1 MSVHASDLDYAE
13 VFNGTFKLIHPTD
26 TKSQEQKIPT
36 IVIDSE
42 PSWRPIPIIV
52 EDKIEI
58 TELSDENESSNEQ
71 LEFNES
77 YMKVSGYFILLI

>member
-1 MSVHASDLDYAE
+1 M
-13 VFNGTFKLIHPTD
+13 
-26 TKSQEQKIPT
+26 
-36 IVIDSE
+36 IDSA

-77 YMKVSGYFILLI
+77 YMKVRGCVISLI

>member
-1 MSVHASDLDYAE
+1 M
-13 VFNGTFKLIHPTD
+13 
-26 TKSQEQKIPT
+26 
-36 IVIDSE
+36 IDSE

-77 YMKVSGYFILLI
+77 YMKVRVYFISLDNNLRYYQFFKSFLSS

>member
-1 MSVHASDLDYAE
+1 MSEHASDLDYAE
-13 VFNGTFKLIHPTD
+13 FFDRTFKLVHPTE
-26 TKSQEQKIPT
+26 TKSLEKDIPT

-77 YMKVSGYFILLI
+77 YMKVRGYFIP